1 MIRRQLPGKKL
12 LQEIQRNKMSEK
24 KQVLRKCVSC
34 GEMKEKKTLIRVIRT
49 KDGEVLVDGTGR
61 QNGRGAYVCRSKAC
75 IENAFKRNA
84 LKKALNADPGEA
96 VKEEL
101 LAEVS
106 DE

>member
-1 MIRRQLPGKKL
+1 
-12 LQEIQRNKMSEK
+12 MSEK

-49 KDGEVLVDGTGR
+49 KDGEVLVDRTGR
-61 QNGRGAYVCRSKAC
+61 QNGRGAYVCREKAC

-84 LKKALNADPGEA
+84 LKRALNAEPGEA

-101 LAEVS
+101 MAEVS

>member
-1 MIRRQLPGKKL
+1 
-12 LQEIQRNKMSEK
+12 MSEK

-49 KDGEVLVDGTGR
+49 KDGEVLVDRTGR
-61 QNGRGAYVCRSKAC
+61 QNGRGAYVCREKAC

-84 LKKALNADPGEA
+84 LKRALNAEPGES

-101 LAEVS
+101 MAEVS